1 MVSLTFDDG
10 PDSEETPKVL
20 EALRRAGVT
29 ATFFVVAEQIAES
42 DGPALL
48 NAVVDAGHV
57 VQAHCGHHN
66 AHDEQDLEALLA
78 DATEILGALDDHS
91 VPRPG
96 LWRPPYGRLNSPLSF
111 AAADEVELQ
120 LVLWTHDTEDYRA
133 PSWQQMHAA
142 VDAAPLYD
150 DSVILMH
157 DSRRYASTE
166 SAENTAALIA
176 PLVEHI
182 RARGFDLA
190 PLTAPVASRSR
201 RPGETIDLV
210 PRRIPDD
217 R

>member
-42 DGPALL
+42 DGPVLL
-48 NAVVDAGHV
+48 TAIVDAGHV

-66 AHDEQDLEALLA
+66 AHDEQDLEALHA
-78 DATEILGALDDHS
+78 DATEILGSLDDHS
-91 VPRPG
+91 VARPG
-96 LWRPPYGRLNSPLSF
+96 LWRPPYGRVNYPLSF
-111 AAADEVELQ
+111 DVADEVELQ
-120 LVLWTHDTEDYRA
+120 LVMWTHNTEDYGG
-133 PSWQQMHAA
+133 PSWHHMLAA
-142 VDAAPLYD
+142 AEAAPLYD

-166 SAENTAALIA
+166 NAENTVALIA

-190 PLTAPVASRSR
+190 PLTAPVASRPR

-210 PRRIPDD
+210 PQRTPGD